1 MTGAIERPARQL
13 GRWELRLDGAIHAVA
28 IVGGIVGAVV
38 LLVMAA
44 SRGDFRDVAA
54 VAIYSSGLIAMF
66 CCSAAYNAGR
76 WRRCA
81 NLLQGLD
88 HSAIFIMIAGTY
100 TPFTLLRLEGA
111 WSVGLTALVWS
122 VAGFGILLRLLRPR
136 LFDRLSIG
144 LYLALGWIAVVALA
158 PLSQAVSTPILILLA
173 IGGVLYTIGIVFHLW
188 ERLPFQNAIWHAFV
202 LAAAGIHYAAVAAS
216 IAVAPGAF

>member
-1 MTGAIERPARQL
+1 M
-13 GRWELRLDGAIHAVA
+13 
-28 IVGGIVGAVV
+28 
-38 LLVMAA
+38 
-44 SRGDFRDVAA
+44 
-54 VAIYSSGLIAMF
+54 
-66 CCSAAYNAGR
+66 
-76 WRRCA
+76 
-81 NLLQGLD
+81 
-88 HSAIFIMIAGTY
+88 
-100 TPFTLLRLEGA
+100 
-111 WSVGLTALVWS
+111 
-122 VAGFGILLRLLRPR
+122 RPR